1 MSRLRF
7 YMKFAI
13 SNQKK
18 NKQIYLPQLITSI
31 GLEAVFYIAYTISID
46 EKLGSGRG
54 GDTLQDIMSLG
65 VKVIGILSVILL
77 LYTNSFLMKHRKRE
91 LGLFHVLGLEKRHV
105 NGIMFMETLFT
116 FVVSVVGGIFAGIV
130 LYKLCILCICQL
142 LKLEIVL
149 GFYYVRSD
157 SILLTTVLF
166 LGIYFGICL
175 MNSISVEPW

>member
-54 GDTLQDIMSLG
+54 GDTLQDIMS
-65 VKVIGILSVILL
+65 
-77 LYTNSFLMKHRKRE
+77 
-91 LGLFHVLGLEKRHV
+91 
-105 NGIMFMETLFT
+105 
-116 FVVSVVGGIFAGIV
+116 
-130 LYKLCILCICQL
+130 
-142 LKLEIVL
+142 
-149 GFYYVRSD
+149 
-157 SILLTTVLF
+157 
-166 LGIYFGICL
+166 
-175 MNSISVEPW
+175 